1 MSAWKYKQ
9 LMPKLIVYK
18 LNLMD
23 TKRITGLVGSS
34 LFQISFVLQNS
45 PYKPEVVE
53 VNTKELTSI
62 SLEAALQ
69 KNFIKTCE
77 NLMTLSPKGIR
88 SLISGL
94 LLKFEANCVKTLLR
108 AKEAKLSVEE
118 SMNYVVPVGNLD
130 ELTCRKILENSENI
144 EDVIEFLSDFEYG
157 LLLEKEFEVYLKTK
171 LFYVLEV
178 ALDRYVYCNL
188 WNQARKLWG
197 LDKKIA
203 KTVIGLEVDAL
214 NIKTVFR
221 CKKMGLSHQQI
232 QQYLIPVSSVLGEK
246 ELNEAITASGNQST
260 IESLIKSAKY
270 ALSRDHQ
277 YIFAELQDLDLTSLT
292 TLETFLDRGLL
303 ETNLRML
310 KRHTAY
316 FNIGLLLAYLNL
328 KWFEIKNLRSI
339 IRASEAGILSEKVK
353 KLLILPR

>member
-1 MSAWKYKQ
+1 
-9 LMPKLIVYK
+9 MPKLTVDK
-18 LNLMD
+18 LKLID
-23 TKRITGLVGSS
+23 SKRITELVGAN
-34 LFQISFVLQNS
+34 LFQISSVLQNS
-45 PYKPEVVE
+45 PYKPEIVE
-53 VNTKELTSI
+53 ASTKELTSI

-77 NLMTLSPKGIR
+77 NLMALSPKGIR

-94 LLKFEANCVKTLLR
+94 LLKFEVNCVKTLLR
-108 AKEAKLSVEE
+108 AKEAKLSTEE
-118 SMNYVVPVGNLD
+118 AMNYVVPVGNLD

-144 EDVIEFLSDFEYG
+144 EDVIDFLSEFEYG
-157 LLLEKEFEVYLKTK
+157 LLLEKEFEVYLKTE

-188 WNQARKLWG
+188 WDRARKLWG

-203 KTVIGLEVDAL
+203 KTVIGLEVDIL

-221 CKKMGLSHQQI
+221 CKKMGLTRQQI

-246 ELNEAITASGNQST
+246 ELNEVITASGNQST
-260 IESLIKSAKY
+260 IECLIKSAKNS
-270 ALSRDHQ
+270 LSRDHQ
-277 YIFAELQDLDLTSLT
+277 YIFNELQDLDLTSLT
-292 TLETFLDRGLL
+292 TLEIFLDRGLL

-310 KRHTAY
+310 KRHTSF
-316 FNIGLLLAYLNL
+316 FNIGLLLAFLNM

-339 IRASEAGILSEKVK
+339 IRGSEAGISCEKVAE
-353 KLLILPR
+353 LLILPR